1 MTGAV
6 DPEGLRAGTKL
17 GPYQIVDRLG
27 AGGMGEVYRA
37 RDTRLGRT
45 VAIKLILSEDAGN
58 AQARLFFEREA
69 RAIAALNHPRICG
82 VHDVG
87 RHGVHEFLVMEYL
100 DGETLEA
107 RLRHGPLPIPELF
120 SIALGVAEALVAAHR
135 EGIVHRDLKPSNVM
149 LTRNGVKLLDFGIAK
164 QGGHNAGPQPHDTAA
179 TVTASSTVAG
189 ALIGTV
195 PYMAPEQLE
204 GAPVDARTDIFAF
217 GSLLFEMATG
227 TRAFAGASTASQIA
241 AILGATRPQASLV
254 RSDLPYTLDRF
265 ISVCFARDPD
275 HRWQHTA
282 DMARAL
288 RWCEEDA
295 GQRAALAAPAAVGV
309 RRRYGVAAIL
319 IFAAVVGTAWWTMRP
334 SGRPVNAQPVIVLM
348 DSPLPGRVYDPRTE
362 SQGGTNADDVT
373 DVLRTL
379 PVAIRKE
386 NTSAVWHREEQVIF
400 ENPDLIISHLSCF
413 VDERVANGE
422 AGVAEHLADVAEYRL
437 LLFFAYVASRNPRT
451 QFIVYSRA
459 QFARKGGEAVWLA
472 NEEAHLPI
480 LRGRLHPLTVPGG
493 KERATFR
500 DPSTGELLRTRVRQV
515 LATQDRVA
523 SLLASSPE
531 PLPISRCGRRCR
543 GLRG

>member
-1 MTGAV
+1 
-6 DPEGLRAGTKL
+6 
-17 GPYQIVDRLG
+17 
-27 AGGMGEVYRA
+27 MGEVYRA

-45 VAIKLILSEDAGN
+45 VAIKLILSEDAKN
-58 AQARLFFEREA
+58 TQARLLFEREA

-87 RHGVHEFLVMEYL
+87 RHGAHDFLVMEYL

-107 RLRHGPLPIPELF
+107 RLRRGLLAMPELF
-120 SIALGVAEALVAAHR
+120 SIAVGIAEALVAAHR

-164 QGGHNAGPQPHDTAA
+164 QGVHNAAPQPHDTAA

-189 ALIGTV
+189 VLIGTV

-204 GAPVDARTDIFAF
+204 GGPVDARTDIFAF

-227 TRAFAGASTASQIA
+227 TRAFAGTSTASQIA
-241 AILGATRPQASLV
+241 AILGATRPQASHV

-265 ISVCFARDPD
+265 ISVCLARDPD

-295 GQRAALAAPAAVGV
+295 GQRAPLAAPAAVSV

-319 IFAAVVGTAWWTMRP
+319 ILAAVVGTAWWTMRP
-334 SGRPVNAQPVIVLM
+334 SGPPVNAQPVIVLM

-373 DVLRTL
+373 DVLRAL
-379 PVAIRKE
+379 PVAM
-386 NTSAVWHREEQVIF
+386 WHREEQVIF

-413 VDERVANGE
+413 LDERVANRD

-493 KERATFR
+493 IKGATFR
-500 DPSTGELLRTRVRQV
+500 DPPTGELLRTRVRQV
-515 LATQDRVA
+515 LAIRT
-523 SLLASSPE
+523 E
-531 PLPISRCGRRCR
+531 
-543 GLRG
+543 